1 MPHPVFE
8 ATREA
13 VTVLPATPMVNSS
26 SKLSCPSQLSLVT
39 NGGHTMSEKAVSEA
53 FELISEVP
61 IVTVKGTEP
70 QVKQFFRITVE
81 SPDSKNW
88 PKLV

>member
-1 MPHPVFE
+1 
-8 ATREA
+8 
-13 VTVLPATPMVNSS
+13 
-26 SKLSCPSQLSLVT
+26 
-39 NGGHTMSEKAVSEA
+39 MSEKAVSEA
-53 FELISEVP
+53 FELISEDP